1 MLTPNSN
8 RKFEHSVSEF
18 VGITKTREGWGEIP
32 QGRVEG
38 NH

>member
-1 MLTPNSN
+1 MPNSK

-18 VGITKTREGWGEIP
+18 VGIRKTREEWGEIQ